1 MKMEAVRF
9 KLLIL
14 LVFVIRLDCL
24 GWNPQEILVSVTID
38 VNNEEVLREGVR
50 LFLSIVQF
58 GGSLKSSVVDIC
70 LVDKVRSQDSSDKV
84 TQLVTYFSSFGIQSL
99 NIRGRLDPDYFPRS
113 TYSQTINKLCSF
125 EAIED
130 YRKTLDLKYFLYLDA
145 DLFILQDPLPLL
157 EKELF
162 RNGKDKTI
170 YCSRPWNS
178 FTELEYFTDFVFYQP
193 HLYSGSSSARLKNSL
208 MRSLFSSSLEEINNW
223 KRETNNDFFPF
234 LETIS
239 PGGQSLHGL
248 CNTGLYFMNIT
259 TAEQVYRD
267 SLYYLSIVE
276 DFANSIATHREDI
289 TSPEKKKILTF
300 YNKKHTM
307 VDSLIIWAAIMYR
320 DYLVRLLPIEMN
332 LIVPAGD
339 YLLPFLQMNESLQ
352 IPVMPTILHLS
363 RGSDLL
369 FEMMGNNSSSSSC
382 VVYLL
387 GARNTG
393 GKQFSEGSD
402 SNNSLFD
409 TYFQY
414 YLKYLSSEPVCSW
427 FARELNVIFPK

>member
-1 MKMEAVRF
+1 MAVLF
-9 KLLIL
+9 FQLLIL
-14 LVFVIRLDCL
+14 LIVISRDCL
-24 GWNPQEILVSVTID
+24 GWNPQEILVSITID

-58 GGSLKSSVVDIC
+58 GGSLKSSVLDIC

-84 TQLVTYFSSFGIQSL
+84 TQLITYFGSFGIQSL
-99 NIRGRLDPDYFPRS
+99 NSRGRLDPDYFPRS
-113 TYSQTINKLCSF
+113 NYSQTINKLCSF

-130 YRKTLDLKYFLYLDA
+130 YRKTFDLKYFLYLDA

-162 RNGKDKTI
+162 PNGKEETV
-170 YCSRPWNS
+170 YCSRPWNA
-178 FTELEYFTDFVFYQP
+178 FAELEYFTDFVFYQP
-193 HLYSGSSSARLKNSL
+193 HLYSDTHSARLKNSL
-208 MRSLFSSSLEEINNW
+208 MRALFRSFPEETDSM
-223 KRETNNDFFPF
+223 KTETNNDFFPF
-234 LETIS
+234 LETVS
-239 PGGQSLHGL
+239 PGGRSLHGL
-248 CNTGLYFMNIT
+248 CNTGLYFMNII

-276 DFANSIATHREDI
+276 DFAISATTNREDI
-289 TSPEKKKILTF
+289 TSQEKEKILNF
-300 YNKKHTM
+300 YNNKHTM
-307 VDSLIIWAAIMYR
+307 IDSLIIWAAILYR

-352 IPVMPTILHLS
+352 IPTMPTILHLS
-363 RGSDLL
+363 RGSDLF
-369 FEMMGNNSSSSSC
+369 FEMTGNSSSSSSSC
-382 VVYLL
+382 VVQLF

-393 GKQFSEGSD
+393 GKPFSEGSD

-409 TYFQY
+409 AYFQY
-414 YLKYLSSEPVCSW
+414 YLTYLSSETVCSW